1 MHKEQAERRS
11 ENSNEFVQFH
21 SWVQPSKAEEEPQ
34 ATGPL
39 GHPGTHRKKLT
50 DIPPWHCGH

>member
-50 DIPPWHCGH
+50 DIPP